1 MHNSLILKIPDGE
14 VNQFRHL
21 ICSAFLIFLFFPHS
35 LSLSPPLS
43 LLFISVSPLHRSGLS
58 LIFVSFFLFLF
69 IFLTFCLLVCVC
81 VCTCVPVSVC
91 ICAHKHWPSF
101 FIMIFVFSF
110 LFSHISHIL
119 STLLFSLS
127 FMLYIY
133 ICVCSWE
140 DLETR
145 G

>member
-43 LLFISVSPLHRSGLS
+43 LLFISVSPLHRSALS

-81 VCTCVPVSVC
+81 VHMCACLCVYMCTQTLTIFLHNDLCLFFSV
-91 ICAHKHWPSF
+91 
-101 FIMIFVFSF
+101 
-110 LFSHISHIL
+110 LLYLSHSVY
-119 STLLFSLS
+119 STLLSI
-127 FMLYIY
+127 LYAVY